1 MRGLLL
7 GWAEVRGGRREK
19 KKRRSGNMVG
29 GDGVVVVRVVVGRG
43 EWAWAREGF
52 ACLCTP
58 RQ

>member
-1 MRGLLL
+1 L